1 MKLSL
6 VQTNYPLSSF
16 AVCLGAQQ
24 RAANRAAQRD
34 YDMQLQQREADWMQQ
49 LSLAGAEEVQYDI
62 GTTNVNL
69 AQDQANQALQ
79 EQRNAL
85 ISESMQADEA
95 NWKKFLQESQYSQL
109 AASGRTG
116 RSVERVGALD
126 LADYLSKGSRA
137 AYALTQNEY
146 AMKQSGKA
154 IRDQAKADKQQLFA
168 NVMWQK
174 VPGLAPPPPVKGN
187 VALAALTDGLKIA
200 SAVVP
205 LFPG

>member
-1 MKLSL
+1 
-6 VQTNYPLSSF
+6 
-16 AVCLGAQQ
+16 VCLGAQQ
-24 RAANRAAQRD
+24 RAANRAAKRD
-34 YDMQLQQREADWMQQ
+34 YEMQLQQREADWMQQ
-49 LSLAGAEEVQYDI
+49 LSLAGAERVQFDI

-85 ISESMQADEA
+85 ISESMQADES
-95 NWKKFLQESQYSQL
+95 NWKQFLQNSQYSQL

-116 RSVERVGALD
+116 RSVERVGVAD

-146 AMKQSGKA
+146 AMKQGGKA
-154 IRDQAKADKQQLFA
+154 VRDQAKADKQQLFA

-174 VPGLAPPPPVKGN
+174 QPGFEPPKPVYGN
-187 VALAALTDGLKIA
+187 VAMAALTDGLKIA
-200 SAVVP
+200 SSVVP
-205 LFPG
+205 LLPS